1 MDSAQRPRGRRI
13 VPVSKP
19 GAGGSAGAGSAAAEI
34 PVTGCPA
41 ARGMTGK
48 TGSAGRRGLLPPRR
62 AETVLYAAILKSGR
76 WLIPRSKRTGRGFGP
91 RACKADAHPTA
102 QPTRPIGV
110 GCAAPLGAGA
120 GGGGIFLCLSLA
132 LIAPAAGGR
141 YLLARCIRGGA
152 EALLR
157 AALLT
162 LLTGKPGRPFYA
174 RGRKPTFQNAL
185 RHNRERLQPPAGG
198 CRRFSF

>member
-1 MDSAQRPRGRRI
+1 MARGRVKRMRTQRPSPPALLGLAALRPSGGGR
-13 VPVSKP
+13 
-19 GAGGSAGAGSAAAEI
+19 
-34 PVTGCPA
+34 
-41 ARGMTGK
+41 
-48 TGSAGRRGLLPPRR
+48 
-62 AETVLYAAILKSGR
+62 
-76 WLIPRSKRTGRGFGP
+76 
-91 RACKADAHPTA
+91 
-102 QPTRPIGV
+102 
-110 GCAAPLGAGA
+110 GAGA

-162 LLTGKPGRPFYA
+162 LHTGKPGRPFYA